1 LRSAPGGT
9 KARRRSVFGRALRA
23 AHTHQ
28 WRAARARREEF
39 DVKDLGDTIAA
50 IATAPG
56 SGGLAVLRVSGP
68 RAIPIAGA
76 LLSGEEPLER
86 APDHSLRHA
95 WAHWPGRPDQ
105 RIDEVVAAVF
115 RAPRSYT
122 REDVVE
128 LSCHGGALTAQRLL
142 DALGAAGA
150 RLALPGEF
158 TLRAFLNG
166 RLDLAQAEAVADLI
180 QAENEAAR
188 ELALAQLAGS
198 LSKRLSEIE
207 ERIADAA
214 AEVEARVD
222 FAEDVGG
229 LEVPPHVVDAI
240 RSAHAGLAALL
251 EGSAWARA
259 VREGLQVP
267 IVGRPNVGKSSLF
280 NALLGEDRAIVT
292 SLPGTTRDRVSESLE
307 ISGVRVK
314 LSDTAGIRDGE
325 EPIERLG
332 IERARTALRESRVA
346 IWVLDASEVLTEED
360 LAIAE
365 AIAGRR
371 ILAAF
376 NQCDRES
383 RLDRDAVAARLEG
396 SIWRGVEVSAITGV
410 GLDALREA
418 LAELAG
424 ADRNGNRIG
433 PVAAHPRHV
442 ESLDRARAALARAA
456 LVAEAGESGEIV
468 ALEMRECLEA
478 MGEVTGRRA
487 SEELLDRIFSRF
499 CIGK

>member
-1 LRSAPGGT
+1 
-9 KARRRSVFGRALRA
+9 
-23 AHTHQ
+23 
-28 WRAARARREEF
+28 
-39 DVKDLGDTIAA
+39 VKDLGDTIAA

-68 RAIPIAGA
+68 GAIPVAGA
-76 LLSGEEPLER
+76 LLAGGEPLDR
-86 APDHSLRHA
+86 APDHSLTYA

-128 LSCHGGALTAQRLL
+128 LSCHGGPLTAQRLL
-142 DALGAAGA
+142 EALIAAGA
-150 RLALPGEF
+150 RFALPGEF

-180 QAENEAAR
+180 QAETQAAR
-188 ELALAQLAGS
+188 ELALSQLAGS
-198 LSKRLSEIE
+198 LSRRLSEIE
-207 ERIADAA
+207 ERVADAA

-229 LEVPPHVVDAI
+229 LEVPPHVREAI
-240 RSAHAGLAALL
+240 SGALGDLDALL
-251 EGSAWARA
+251 EGSVWARA

-280 NALLGEDRAIVT
+280 NVLLGEDRAIVA
-292 SLPGTTRDRVSESLE
+292 SSPGTTRDRVSESVE
-307 ISGVRVK
+307 IAGVRVK
-314 LSDTAGIRDGE
+314 LSDTAGIRGDA

-332 IERARTALRESRVA
+332 IERARSALRESRVA
-346 IWVLDASEVLTEED
+346 IWVLDSSEPLSAED
-360 LAIAE
+360 LAVADALE
-365 AIAGRR
+365 DRR
-371 ILAAF
+371 VLVAF
-376 NQCDRES
+376 NKCDREG
-383 RLDRDAVAARLEG
+383 RLDRHAALGRLRA
-396 SIWRGVEVSAITGV
+396 SQWRAVEVSAITQI
-410 GLDALREA
+410 GLESLRLG
-418 LAELAG
+418 LADLAG
-424 ADRNGNRIG
+424 AGSNGMRGG

-442 ESLDRARAALARAA
+442 ESLGRARAALARAA
-456 LVAEAGESGEIV
+456 CVAGAGERGEIV
-468 ALEMRECLEA
+468 ALEMRDALEA
-478 MGEVTGRRA
+478 IGEVTGRRA

>member
-1 LRSAPGGT
+1 MGNSM
-9 KARRRSVFGRALRA
+9 
-23 AHTHQ
+23 
-28 WRAARARREEF
+28 
-39 DVKDLGDTIAA
+39 KDLGDTIAA

-68 RAIPIAGA
+68 RAIAVAGA
-76 LLSGEEPLER
+76 LIDGAEPLEE

-95 WAHWPGRPDQ
+95 WAHWPGRPEE
-105 RIDEVVAAVF
+105 RIDEVVAALF

-128 LSCHGGALTAQRLL
+128 ISCHGGPLTARRLMS
-142 DALGAAGA
+142 ALIAAGA
-150 RLALPGEF
+150 RDALPGEF

-198 LSKRLSEIE
+198 LSRGLAEIE
-207 ERIADAA
+207 ESVMNAA

-229 LEVPPHVVDAI
+229 LEVPPHVRAAIGDA
-240 RSAHAGLAALL
+240 RSKIEALL
-251 EGSAWARA
+251 EGSAYARA
-259 VREGLQVP
+259 IRDGLEVP

-292 SLPGTTRDRVSESLE
+292 SQPGTTRDRISESVE
-307 ISGVRVK
+307 ISGMRVR
-314 LSDTAGIRDGE
+314 LSDTAGLRE
-325 EPIERLG
+325 HAEPIERMG
-332 IERARTALRESRVA
+332 IARARAALRESRLA
-346 IWVLDASEVLTEED
+346 IWVLDAGEPLQTED
-360 LAIAE
+360 LAIAD
-365 AIAGRR
+365 ALAGRR
-371 ILAAF
+371 VLVAF
-376 NQCDRES
+376 NKCDRES
-383 RLDRDAVAARLEG
+383 RVDRSAVAARLEG
-396 SIWRGVEVSAITGV
+396 VIWRGAEVSAITGV
-410 GLDALREA
+410 GLEAARLA

-424 ADRNGNRIG
+424 AGSARSLAG

-442 ESLDRARAALARAA
+442 ASLERARAALRRACETA
-456 LVAEAGESGEIV
+456 HSGECGEIV
-468 ALEMRECLEA
+468 ALELRDALESI
-478 MGEVTGRRA
+478 GEVSGRRA

>member
-1 LRSAPGGT
+1 MLGQL
-9 KARRRSVFGRALRA
+9 ARPNREPRAQR
-23 AHTHQ
+23 TE
-28 WRAARARREEF
+28 AR
-39 DVKDLGDTIAA
+39 VKDLGDTIAA
-50 IATAPG
+50 IATGPG

-68 RAIPIAGA
+68 RAIAVAGA
-76 LLSGEEPLER
+76 LLAGGEPLDL

-95 WAHWPGRPDQ
+95 WAHWPDRPEQ

-128 LSCHGGALTAQRLL
+128 LSCHGGPLTAQRLL
-142 DALGAAGA
+142 DALRAAGA
-150 RLALPGEF
+150 RLASPGEF

-166 RLDLAQAEAVADLI
+166 RLDLTQAEAVADLI
-180 QAENEAAR
+180 QAETQAAR
-188 ELALAQLAGS
+188 ELALSQLAGS

-207 ERIADAA
+207 DRIADAA

-229 LEVPPHVVDAI
+229 LEVPPHVREAI
-240 RSAHAGLAALL
+240 RGALAQLAALL

-292 SLPGTTRDRVSESLE
+292 SSPGTTRDRVSESVE
-307 ISGVRVK
+307 ISGVRIK

-332 IERARTALRESRVA
+332 IERARAALRESRVA
-346 IWVLDASEVLTEED
+346 IWVLDSSVPLSVED
-360 LAIAE
+360 LAIAQQL
-365 AIAGRR
+365 AGRHV
-371 ILAAF
+371 LAAF
-376 NQCDRES
+376 NKCDRES
-383 RLDRDAVAARLEG
+383 RLDRTAVAARLDG
-396 SIWRGVEVSAITGV
+396 CQWRGVEVSAITGV
-410 GLDALREA
+410 GLDALRA
-418 LAELAG
+418 NLADLAG
-424 ADRNGNRIG
+424 VDRKGNSTG
-433 PVAAHPRHV
+433 PVASHPRHV

-456 LVAEAGESGEIV
+456 RVAEAGESGEIV